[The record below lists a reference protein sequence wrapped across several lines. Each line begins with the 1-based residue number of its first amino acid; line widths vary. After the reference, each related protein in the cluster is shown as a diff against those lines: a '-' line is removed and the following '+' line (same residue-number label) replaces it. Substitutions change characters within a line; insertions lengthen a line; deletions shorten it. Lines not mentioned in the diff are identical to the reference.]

1 MLSVTNKPIVLS
13 AIYSECHKE
22 VHSTECRGTYNIS
35 IFSPGFL
42 TRHLDTK
49 SMKAGLHLSGSLND
63 GGGFD
68 GIMKMA
74 LIGWM
79 SP

>member
-1 MLSVTNKPIVLS
+1 MQ
-13 AIYSECHKE
+13 
-22 VHSTECRGTYNIS
+22 G
-35 IFSPGFL
+35 SPGFL

-74 LIGWM
+74 LMGWM